1 VPPPHIYRHRS
12 EIGIDRHVRK
22 IQSSIAEP
30 QPQQPIQPGRQL
42 VGEHRISGTSPGD
55 TALDTVLD
63 ARRKPSSGDRLTGR
77 QELNLALKSL
87 QENHLAAL
95 VFYG

>member
-30 QPQQPIQPGRQL
+30 QPQQPIQPGRQI

-55 TALDTVLD
+55 TALD
-63 ARRKPSSGDRLTGR
+63 ARRNPSSGDRLTGR
-77 QELNLALKSL
+77 QELNLALKS
-87 QENHLAAL
+87 
-95 VFYG
+95 